1 MEINN
6 TLNGLVDALSKQLL
20 DEVTAKVDAGLQ
32 DTIEKKLTALDI
44 EKRVDVA
51 AQSAAKVAAA
61 QYEPNLASIDKQ
73 LAAATTAIINNITV
87 TANKLV
93 NEAIETHINKVN
105 FEMLMSATLKSM
117 LDQRVAEYD
126 FPERSIKS
134 SAIDYVDTFSG
145 DNVHGGIIREFGST
159 GIDDK
164 ATTCRVT
171 ILDDHTVFEN
181 NLVANELTIKGTTHF
196 EGELYIDGAIAE
208 TSPGFLTVVEA
219 SKRSVKAD
227 LNDDFFAGF
236 SRIIYDRIH
245 QDGIDLSRVTLNGAE
260 IIVGSSLGMG
270 ITESNLKT
278 VGVLNELQVAGE
290 SLLDNTLYVTNRRVG
305 INTLEPSSALSLWD
319 EEVDIQIGK
328 KQQNMMSIGSNRD
341 QTISLGTNGKTNL
354 LLNTDGSVSTSK
366 LTLGT
371 MTFSSAGAPP
381 NYDAPKGTVVFN
393 QNPSIGGPLG
403 WVSLGQT
410 RWANFGI
417 IE

>member
-6 TLNGLVDALSKQLL
+6 TLNGLVDALSKQILE
-20 DEVTAKVDAGLQ
+20 EVTAKIDASLQ
-32 DTIEKKLTALDI
+32 TTIEQRLTSLDI

-73 LAAATTAIINNITV
+73 LASATTAIINNITT
-87 TANKLV
+87 TATKLV
-93 NEAIETHINKVN
+93 NEAIQTHINKVN
-105 FEMLMSATLKSM
+105 FELLMSATLKSM

-134 SAIDYVDTFSG
+134 SAIDYVNTFSG
-145 DNVHGGIIREFGST
+145 DNIQGGIIREFGST

-196 EGELYIDGAIAE
+196 EGELHIDGTIAE
-208 TSPGFLTVVEA
+208 TSPGFLSVVEA

-227 LNDDFFAGF
+227 LNDDFFAGY
-236 SRIIYDRIH
+236 SRIIYDRIR
-245 QDGIDLSRVTLNGAE
+245 QDGIDLSRVTLNGEE
-260 IIVGSSLGMG
+260 IVNGNRLSTG
-270 ITESNLKT
+270 ITDSNLKT
-278 VGVLNELQVAGE
+278 VGVLSELQVAGE
-290 SLLDNTLYVTNRRVG
+290 SLLDNTLYVTNRRIG

-328 KQQNMMSIGSNRD
+328 KQQGIMSIGSNRD
-341 QTISLGTNGKTNL
+341 QLIAIGTNGKINL
-354 LLNTDGSVSTSK
+354 LLNTDGSVTTPK

-371 MTFSSAGAPP
+371 MTFSSAGSPP
-381 NYDAPKGTVVFN
+381 NYDAVKGTVVFN
-393 QNPSIGGPLG
+393 QNPSLGGPLG